1 VLIAGVIGAVT
12 THILLE
18 TERLRLRRFTLADA
32 DLLVDLDS
40 DPEVMRFITYGQ
52 PTPRSAYV
60 DTYLPRWLAI
70 YDAQPGLGYFAADR
84 RDTGEFLG
92 WFHLRNDRIEAAYVE
107 LGYRLR
113 RAAWGHGYATEG
125 ARALV
130 QHGFTRAGAERV
142 SARTLAGNR
151 ASRKVMEKCGLRYAG
166 DFVYPEDI
174 VAGRSEAE
182 RAAVKYAIT
191 RPEWLSLPG

>member
-1 VLIAGVIGAVT
+1 VT